1 MFKETIKKKVRL
13 KLSKVFKSVGIIT
26 TLLTLSACSDHPQLT
41 QFKAF
46 DERFNTVI
54 DTTDADKLSTLSEL
68 FYDRRQTDDL
78 TADLGFKYLF
88 DITTSE
94 GTERWS
100 CTTNG
105 YCKERVEGFVS
116 SIEIFYLERYK
127 ELYALSNLD

>member
-1 MFKETIKKKVRL
+1 MFKETTHEKTRL
-13 KLSKVFKSVGIIT
+13 KLVKAFNLIGMTV
-26 TLLTLSACSDHPQLT
+26 TLLMLSGCDERQKII

-54 DTTDADKLSTLSEL
+54 DTTDAKKLSTFSEL
-68 FYDRRQTDDL
+68 FYDRRQAENL

-88 DITTSE
+88 DVTTSE

-116 SIEIFYLERYK
+116 TIEIFYLERYK
-127 ELYALSNLD
+127 ELYALANLD